1 MTPYTIPGLA
11 LIALGVVYLLKPDLF
26 RRGIWTRTS
35 IAQRTMSPEGYLRYM
50 RGMGVLWIV
59 VGIALVIWGYA
70 HV

>member
-35 IAQRTMSPEGYLRYM
+35 LAQRTMSPEGYLRYM

-59 VGIALVIWGYA
+59 VGIALVLWGYA